1 MKVISWK
8 NADFDNGTISEIK
21 VTPLCHN
28 SNAREMQ
35 IVMPALS
42 ALKEHKAPFDIT
54 LQVLRGEIEFRARGQ
69 SVRLGELDMVS
80 LGAGELL
87 LVSAVKDSIARLS
100 MAMDAEK
107 MKEMQTKMPPKR

>member
-1 MKVISWK
+1 MKVISWG
-8 NADFDNGTISEIK
+8 NAEFSSEIK

-35 IVMPALS
+35 IVMPAGS

-54 LQVLRGEIEFRARGQ
+54 LQVLRGEIEFRAEGE
-69 SVRLGELDMVS
+69 SVRLRELDMVS
-80 LGAGELL
+80 LGAGKLL

-100 MAMDAEK
+100 MAMDADK
-107 MKEMQTKMPPKR
+107 MKEMQAKAPKR